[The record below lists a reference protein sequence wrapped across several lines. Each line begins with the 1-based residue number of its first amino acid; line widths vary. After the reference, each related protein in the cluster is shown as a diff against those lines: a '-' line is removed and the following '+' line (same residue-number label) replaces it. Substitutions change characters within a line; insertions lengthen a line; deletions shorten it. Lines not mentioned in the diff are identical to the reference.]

1 MSTIRRVA
9 KNSFFL
15 FIGNNINKVFSF
27 VLIII
32 LARYLGVSNFGK
44 LSFALSFTGLFL
56 IFTDLGMRV
65 FFKREVSRDLSK
77 AKKYLSNVLS
87 LKLILSV
94 FTFILVFIVINL
106 LNYPFETK
114 YIVYLATIFIILQS
128 YLDSFDFIFQAFE
141 KMQYSSF
148 LRAFRIL
155 IRLLLAI
162 VIIWLGY
169 GLIELM
175 YVYIISSLISL
186 FLSAYICIK
195 KFTTFNFRLE
205 KDFALNLL
213 KRSIPFGIAGIFMTI
228 YAKIDITM
236 LSKLAPTSLSG
247 IYSNVTTDTVIGWY
261 SAAHNLLDSL
271 TFIPLAFSAA
281 LAPIAARA
289 FVDNLPRLKLI
300 YEKSF
305 TYITYITIPIV
316 VGTIILADKIID
328 LIYGSEYRNGALA
341 LQILIVMI
349 FFNFQV
355 YTFGLALNSMNKE
368 KITMIAA
375 VLAVI
380 VNVGLNFWLI
390 PIYSFIGAAVTT
402 IISEI
407 TYFVFCYYFTSKL
420 LMKLNLIKITW
431 KPLLSGL
438 IMGTIIYYLTDFN
451 LFLLIAL
458 GSILYIGLLFL
469 FRAFT
474 ERDKEFVNKLI
485 GRKISI
491 L

>member
-1 MSTIRRVA
+1 M
-9 KNSFFL
+9 
-15 FIGNNINKVFSF
+15 
-27 VLIII
+27 
-32 LARYLGVSNFGK
+32 
-44 LSFALSFTGLFL
+44 
-56 IFTDLGMRV
+56 
-65 FFKREVSRDLSK
+65 SK
-77 AKKYLSNVLS
+77 AKKYLSNILS

-94 FTFILVFIVINL
+94 LTFILVFIVINL
-106 LNYPFETK
+106 LNYPSETR

-128 YLDSFDFIFQAFE
+128 YLDSFDFIYQAFE

-148 LRAFRIL
+148 LRSFRIF

-162 VIIWLGY
+162 IIIWLGY
-169 GLIELM
+169 GLVELL

-186 FLSAYICIK
+186 FLSGYICIK

-205 KDFALNLL
+205 KDFALDLL
-213 KRSIPFGIAGIFMTI
+213 KKSIPFGIAGMFMMI

-236 LSKLAPTSLSG
+236 LSKLAPVSLSG
-247 IYSNVTTDTVIGWY
+247 IYSNVTPDTVIGWY

-271 TFIPLAFSAA
+271 TFIPIAFSAA

-289 FVDNLPRLKLI
+289 FIDNLSKLKLI

-316 VGTIILADKIID
+316 IGTIVLANKIIN
-328 LIYGSEYRNGALA
+328 LIYGSEYANGTLA

-375 VLAVI
+375 ILAVI

-420 LMKLNLIKITW
+420 LLKLNLIKITW

-438 IMGTIIYYLTDFN
+438 IMGTIIYYLKDFN
-451 LFLLIAL
+451 LFLLMVMGFI
-458 GSILYIGLLFL
+458 IYVGLLFL
-469 FRAFT
+469 FRSFT
-474 ERDKEFVNKLI
+474 EKDKEFVNKLI

>member
-1 MSTIRRVA
+1 
-9 KNSFFL
+9 
-15 FIGNNINKVFSF
+15 
-27 VLIII
+27 
-32 LARYLGVSNFGK
+32 
-44 LSFALSFTGLFL
+44 
-56 IFTDLGMRV
+56 
-65 FFKREVSRDLSK
+65 
-77 AKKYLSNVLS
+77 
-87 LKLILSV
+87 
-94 FTFILVFIVINL
+94 VINL
-106 LNYPFETK
+106 LNYPSETR

-128 YLDSFDFIFQAFE
+128 YLDSFDFIYQAFE

-148 LRAFRIL
+148 LRSFRIF

-162 VIIWLGY
+162 IIIWLGY
-169 GLIELM
+169 GLVELL

-186 FLSAYICIK
+186 FLSGYICIK

-205 KDFALNLL
+205 KDFALDLL
-213 KRSIPFGIAGIFMTI
+213 KKSIPFGIAGMFMMI

-236 LSKLAPTSLSG
+236 LSKLAPVSLSG
-247 IYSNVTTDTVIGWY
+247 IYSNVTPDTVIGWY

-271 TFIPLAFSAA
+271 TFIPIAFSAA

-289 FVDNLPRLKLI
+289 FIDNLSKLKLI

-316 VGTIILADKIID
+316 IGTIVLANKIIN
-328 LIYGSEYRNGALA
+328 LIYGSEYANGTLA

-375 VLAVI
+375 ILAVI

-420 LMKLNLIKITW
+420 LLKLNLIKITW

-438 IMGTIIYYLTDFN
+438 IMGTIIYYLKDFN
-451 LFLLIAL
+451 LFLLMVMGFI
-458 GSILYIGLLFL
+458 IYVGLLFL
-469 FRAFT
+469 FRSFT
-474 ERDKEFVNKLI
+474 EKDKEFVNKLI